1 LQPGRLSREEAGH
14 VEESEDETGERTE
27 SGQYRHLN
35 HVSRLHSERREAVP
49 KKTSRKDPA
58 KKQKTSR
65 KLLDLPVK
73 TVKGGDAATL
83 VKGGFI
89 RRDK

>member
-1 LQPGRLSREEAGH
+1 M
-14 VEESEDETGERTE
+14 
-27 SGQYRHLN
+27 
-35 HVSRLHSERREAVP
+35 P

-83 VKGGFI
+83 VKGGII
-89 RRDK
+89 RRRSQSE